1 MNRNRYL
8 VTLLKLVNIFEI
20 VVSVLL
26 IAGVIVSVPDIM
38 KYYFKIIT
46 SDAGLSYKIFQNFLS
61 HVLLLVIA
69 IEFVVLMIAHT
80 DTNIIHLIL
89 LVISRKMLVYSD
101 NMLDLLVATIAIA
114 VLFAVRKFL
123 LTGVNM
129 VTDGEGNEY
138 SASIPMKVLNKRYGF
153 DIEAGE
159 TTTIG
164 GYVASL
170 LIKNAEEAEV
180 GVIVEDGE
188 YIFQIVKMASGGVI
202 ETVSVDRIDEK
213 IKKEEENKN
222 INKD

>member
-46 SDAGLSYKIFQNFLS
+46 SDAGSSYEIFQHFLS

-202 ETVSVDRIDEK
+202 ETVSVERIDEK
-213 IKKEEENKN
+213 IKKEENNN